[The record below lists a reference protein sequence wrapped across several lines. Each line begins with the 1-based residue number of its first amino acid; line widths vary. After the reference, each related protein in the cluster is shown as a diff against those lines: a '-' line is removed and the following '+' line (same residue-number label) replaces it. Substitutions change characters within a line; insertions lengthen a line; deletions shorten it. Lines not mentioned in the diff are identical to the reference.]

1 VEVDEA
7 TRRRGLT
14 AFLADGVCSQVR
26 ESLHSGPLLVGFALL
41 LGMSNAGI
49 GLLAALG
56 PLTMVLQLPTVAL
69 IERWRMRKAIAWW
82 ASLAGRMCW
91 AAALAVPWVLP
102 PERWIGA
109 LFACLVP
116 AAAFLTVSGGAWS
129 PWIRDF
135 LPEEALSR
143 AFARRMGIAT
153 GVSAVIGLAAGFA
166 IDALPRA
173 GVPPLSAYTLV
184 LGTGLVVGAT
194 GLVFLAR
201 IPEPAMPETA
211 RRPWADVFRAPLQ
224 HREFRPVMIF
234 LACWTFA
241 ANLIA
246 PFFSVY
252 LLRRF
257 GLPMAWVVGLT
268 VLSQAMTAVAFRSWG
283 AVADRFDLRTVMRV
297 SGAMF
302 LLTVAA
308 WPFINLVSRP
318 GLVLG
323 LLVMVHAVAGLAAA
337 GVNLGTGTLALQVA
351 PRGEAAAYLATNA
364 LISGIGS
371 ALAPLLAGISTDWLE
386 TQRFTI
392 TVQWSSTWGEGTAMA
407 LRPLD
412 FHGLDFLWAASVGIG
427 LYAVHR
433 LLAVAEHQRGQDRA
447 VVAAVLREMRT
458 RARTPIR
465 ALSTVPG
472 VRDVVELPFSLV
484 ARLVPERRSVRRREG
499 GTVAESELAAQR
511 RGTPPAS

>member
-1 VEVDEA
+1 MAGGRVSFWRPVPELDDA
-7 TRRRGLT
+7 ARRRGLN
-14 AFLADGVCSQVR
+14 AFLADGICSQVR
-26 ESLHSGPLLVGFALL
+26 ETLTSGPLLVGFGLV

-56 PLTMVLQLPTVAL
+56 PLMQILQLPTVAL
-69 IERWRMRKAIAWW
+69 IERWRMRKVITWCGSLLGRIFWALAI
-82 ASLAGRMCW
+82 
-91 AAALAVPWVLP
+91 AVPWFVP
-102 PERWIGA
+102 PERRVTA
-109 LFACLVP
+109 VFACLVP
-116 AAAFLTVSGGAWS
+116 ASAFLTMSGAAWS

-135 LPEEALSR
+135 LPEEVLAR
-143 AFARRMGIAT
+143 AFARRLAAAMA
-153 GVSAVIGLAAGFA
+153 VSAALGLAAGFV
-166 IDALPRA
+166 IDALPRS
-173 GVPPLSAYTLV
+173 GVPPLHAYTLV
-184 LGTGLVVGAT
+184 LGAGIFAGMIGLF
-194 GLVFLAR
+194 FLAR
-201 IPEPAMPETA
+201 IPEPAMPATT
-211 RRPWADVFRAPLQ
+211 RRPWVDIFRAPLQ

-234 LACWTFA
+234 LASWTFA

-268 VLSQAMTAVAFRSWG
+268 VLSQSMTAIAFRSWG

-297 SGAMF
+297 SGALF

-308 WPFINLVSRP
+308 WPFINLLEAR
-318 GLVLG
+318 GLVLA
-323 LLVMVHAVAGLAAA
+323 LLVLVHAIAGLAAA

-364 LISGIGS
+364 LISGIG
-371 ALAPLLAGISTDWLE
+371 AGLAPLLAGISADWLE

-392 TVQWSSTWGEGTAMA
+392 TAQWTSSWGKDTSVA

-412 FHGLDFLWAASVGIG
+412 LHGLDFLWMVSVAIG

-433 LLAVAEHQRGQDRA
+433 LLAVAQHQPGQDRA
-447 VVAAVLREMRT
+447 VVAAVLSEMG
-458 RARTPIR
+458 ARVRSPLR

-472 VRDVVELPFSLV
+472 VRDVMELPYSLV
-484 ARLVPERRSVRRREG
+484 ARVVPERRSARERR
-499 GTVAESELAAQR
+499 
-511 RGTPPAS
+511 

>member
-1 VEVDEA
+1 MSFWRPVAELDEGA
-7 TRRRGLT
+7 RRRGLN
-14 AFLADGVCSQVR
+14 AFLADGICSQVR
-26 ESLHSGPLLVGFALL
+26 ESLNSGPLLVGFGLL

-56 PLTMVLQLPTVAL
+56 PLTQILQLPTVAL
-69 IERWRMRKAIAWW
+69 IERWRMRKLITWWGSLLGRICWALAIA
-82 ASLAGRMCW
+82 S
-91 AAALAVPWVLP
+91 PWFVP
-102 PERWIGA
+102 PERRVA
-109 LFACLVP
+109 AVFVCLVP
-116 AAAFLTVSGGAWS
+116 ASAFLTVSGAAWS

-135 LPEEALSR
+135 LPEEVLAR
-143 AFARRMGIAT
+143 AFARRLAAAMA
-153 GVSAVIGLAAGFA
+153 VSAVIGLGAGFVV
-166 IDALPRA
+166 DALPRS
-173 GVPPLSAYTLV
+173 GVPPLQAYTLV
-184 LGTGLVVGAT
+184 LATGVVAGMTGLF
-194 GLVFLAR
+194 FLAR
-201 IPEPAMPETA
+201 IPEPEMPVTT
-211 RRPWADVFRAPLQ
+211 RRPWVDIFKAPLR

-234 LACWTFA
+234 LASWTFA

-297 SGAMF
+297 SGALF

-308 WPFINLVSRP
+308 WPFINLLSAK
-318 GLVLG
+318 GLVLA
-323 LLVMVHAVAGLAAA
+323 LLILVHAIAGLAAA

-364 LISGIGS
+364 LISGIGA
-371 ALAPLLAGISTDWLE
+371 ALAPILAGLSADWLD
-386 TQRFTI
+386 TQRFTV
-392 TVQWSSTWGEGTAMA
+392 TAQWSSSWGEDRIVA

-412 FHGLDFLWAASVGIG
+412 LHGLDFLWLISVVIG

-433 LLAVAEHQRGQDRA
+433 LLAVAGHQPGQDRA
-447 VVAAVLREMRT
+447 VVAAVLSEMGARV
-458 RARTPIR
+458 RTPLR

-472 VRDVVELPFSLV
+472 IRDVMELPYSLV
-484 ARLVPERRSVRRREG
+484 ARVVPERRSRRE
-499 GTVAESELAAQR
+499 R
-511 RGTPPAS
+511 R